1 MTLRKTSYSYQG
13 QRKAVVLAEPAFVVT
28 FFLLIPV
35 FFLWTDYMFS
45 GKDLYPQDIPFGLI
59 SNPGSNYNMDP
70 SFVIKTEL
78 TEVCDQ
84 DYLQLDTV

>member
-1 MTLRKTSYSYQG
+1 
-13 QRKAVVLAEPAFVVT
+13 
-28 FFLLIPV
+28 
-35 FFLWTDYMFS
+35 MFS
-45 GKDLYPQDIPFGLI
+45 GEDLYPQDIPFGLI

-84 DYLQLDTV
+84 DYLQLDTVYTFSIVKKINTKIINQLKI